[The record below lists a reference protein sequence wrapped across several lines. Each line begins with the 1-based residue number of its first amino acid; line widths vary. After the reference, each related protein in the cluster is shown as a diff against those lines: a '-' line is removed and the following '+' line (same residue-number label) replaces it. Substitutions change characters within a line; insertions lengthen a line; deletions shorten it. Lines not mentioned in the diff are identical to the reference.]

1 MFYVVLLLIS
11 CLLTYIIKNYAIKKS
26 IVDIPNARS
35 SHTIPTPRGGGL
47 AIITTFYIGISY
59 FYYLDE
65 ITSKLFFLL
74 LSSLPIVIISLID
87 DLITL
92 SSKIRMLIQLLSSIF
107 AVYILGGVT
116 SIDFILF
123 EVSGWWINIF
133 VVLAIVWITNLYNFL
148 DGIDGYSSSQAIIA
162 GLGTFL
168 IVNNSVGLIIAV
180 CSLGFLF
187 FNWPKASIFMGDVG
201 SATLGYLFA
210 ILCFYDTSSGN
221 IYVWLILLSLFWFD
235 ATLTL
240 VRRLR
245 NGEKVTEA
253 HKKHAYQRL
262 VQAGFSHKQVTV
274 SLIVVYLTFL
284 IFLSLLP
291 IYTYPYLFLGI
302 IVFLFFLVKQIDKK
316 KAFDKC

>member
-1 MFYVVLLLIS
+1 MFYLVLLLIS
-11 CLLTYIIKNYAIKKS
+11 VIFTYLIKNYAIKKS
-26 IVDIPNARS
+26 IVDIPNSRS

-47 AIITTFYIGISY
+47 AIILTFYLGVSY

-65 ITSKLFFLL
+65 ISLKLFLLL

-92 SSKIRMLIQLLSSIF
+92 SSKIRMLIQVLCSIF
-107 AVYILGGVT
+107 AVYILGGVN

-123 EVSGWWINIF
+123 EVNGWWVNIF

-148 DGIDGYSSSQAIIA
+148 DGIDGYSSSQAIVA
-162 GLGTFL
+162 GLGIFL
-168 IVNNSVGLIIAV
+168 ILNNSVGLIIAV

-201 SATLGYLFA
+201 SASLGYIFA
-210 ILCFYDTSSGN
+210 VLCFYDTSNGN

-240 VRRLR
+240 IRRFR
-245 NGEKVTEA
+245 NAEELTVA

-262 VQAGFSHKQVTV
+262 VQAGFSHKQVTIC
-274 SLIVVYLTFL
+274 LIGINVMF
-284 IFLSLLP
+284 IILLKLMP
-291 IYTYPYLFLGI
+291 IYTYPYLFLVI
-302 IVFLFFLVKQIDKK
+302 IVLLFFLVKIIDKK

>member
-11 CLLTYIIKNYAIKKS
+11 VIFTYLIKYYAIKKS

-35 SHTIPTPRGGGL
+35 SHTMPTPRGGGL
-47 AIITTFYIGISY
+47 AIILAFYMGISY

-65 ITSKLFFLL
+65 ISSKLFFLL
-74 LSSLPIVIISLID
+74 LSSLPIVLISLID

-92 SSKIRMLIQLLSSIF
+92 SSKIRMLIQVLCSIF

-116 SIDFILF
+116 KIDFILF
-123 EVSGWWINIF
+123 ELTGWWINIF

-148 DGIDGYSSSQAIIA
+148 DGIDGYSGSQAIVA
-162 GLGTFL
+162 GLGIFL
-168 IVNNSVGLIIAV
+168 ILNNSVGLIIAV

-201 SATLGYLFA
+201 SASLGYIFA
-210 ILCFYDTSSGN
+210 VLCFYDTADGN

-240 VRRLR
+240 IRRFR
-245 NGEKVTEA
+245 NAEKLTVA

-262 VQAGFSHKQVTV
+262 VQAGFSHKQVTL
-274 SLIVVYLTFL
+274 SLIGINV
-284 IFLSLLP
+284 IFIILLKLVP
-291 IYTYPYLFLGI
+291 IYTYAYLFLGI
-302 IVFLFFLVKQIDKK
+302 IVFLFFLVKIIDKI
-316 KAFDKC
+316 KAFDK